1 MNKNSDNDRYSLLKA
16 DALWDLPNEALGD
29 QLRNIMCSVNLTQV
43 EDSKLIKVTKSTIQ
57 RWVAGELR
65 PPYSA
70 VVMILNLAKHLG
82 HNPKKR

>member
-1 MNKNSDNDRYSLLKA
+1 MKKNSENDHHSLFKA

-29 QLRNIMCSVNLTQV
+29 QLRNIMSSVNLTQV
-43 EDSKLIKVTKSTIQ
+43 EASELMKVTKSTIQ
-57 RWVAGELR
+57 RWVAGEVR

-82 HNPKKR
+82 PSPKKR